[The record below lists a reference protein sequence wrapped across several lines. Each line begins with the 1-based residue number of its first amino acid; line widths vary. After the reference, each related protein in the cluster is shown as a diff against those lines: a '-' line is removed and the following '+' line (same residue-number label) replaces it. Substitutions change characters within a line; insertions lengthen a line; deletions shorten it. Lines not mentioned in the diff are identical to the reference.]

1 MTNEHDTSGSDS
13 PFDKAIFDNLRY
25 LSGEEDQ
32 RMFVQLIAM
41 FEAQLTS
48 SLERMRAARSVSD
61 TKTLLAIAHALR
73 GSSGNL
79 GATRLADL
87 CSRLEAELRNASVAS
102 ADEYLSKIETEADII
117 QTTLAAELARA

>member
-1 MTNEHDTSGSDS
+1 MNEHDPGAVDS
-13 PFDKAIFDNLRY
+13 PFDKSIFDNLRY

-32 RMFVQLIAM
+32 QMFVQLIAM

-61 TKTLLAIAHALR
+61 TKTLLSIAHALR

-87 CSRLEAELRNASVAS
+87 CSRLEAELRNASVAG
-102 ADEYLSKIETEADII
+102 ADEYLSKIETEAGII

>member
-1 MTNEHDTSGSDS
+1 MNEYNPGGSDS
-13 PFDKAIFDNLRY
+13 PFDKSIFNNLRY

-32 RMFVQLIAM
+32 EMFVQLIAM
-41 FEAQLTS
+41 FEAQLSS
-48 SLERMRAARSVSD
+48 SLEKMRAARSVSD

-87 CSRLEAELRNASVAS
+87 CSRLELELRNASVAG
-102 ADEYLSKIETEADII
+102 ADEYLSKIETEAGII
-117 QTTLAAELARA
+117 QTTLSAELARA

>member
-1 MTNEHDTSGSDS
+1 MNEYNPGGSDS
-13 PFDKAIFDNLRY
+13 PFDKSIFNNLRY

-32 RMFVQLIAM
+32 EMFVQLIAM
-41 FEAQLTS
+41 FEAQLSS
-48 SLERMRAARSVSD
+48 SLEKMRAARSVSD

-87 CSRLEAELRNASVAS
+87 CSRLELELRNASVAG
-102 ADEYLSKIETEADII
+102 ADEYLSKIETEAGII

>member
-1 MTNEHDTSGSDS
+1 MNEHDTSGSDS
-13 PFDKAIFDNLRY
+13 PFDKSTFDNLRY

-32 RMFVQLIAM
+32 QMFVQLIAM

-61 TKTLLAIAHALR
+61 TKTLLGIAHSLR
-73 GSSGNL
+73 GSSGNV

-87 CSRLEAELRNASVAS
+87 CSQLEAELHNASVAG
-102 ADEYLSKIETEADII
+102 ADEYLSKIETEAGII

>member
-1 MTNEHDTSGSDS
+1 MNEYNPGGSDS
-13 PFDKAIFDNLRY
+13 PFDKSIFNNLRY

-32 RMFVQLIAM
+32 QMFVQLIAM
-41 FEAQLTS
+41 FEAQLSS
-48 SLERMRAARSVSD
+48 SLEKMRAARSVSD

-87 CSRLEAELRNASVAS
+87 CSRLELELRNASVAGV
-102 ADEYLSKIETEADII
+102 DEYLSKIETEAGII
-117 QTTLAAELARA
+117 QTTLSAELARA

>member
-1 MTNEHDTSGSDS
+1 
-13 PFDKAIFDNLRY
+13 
-25 LSGEEDQ
+25 
-32 RMFVQLIAM
+32 M
-41 FEAQLTS
+41 FEAQLS
-48 SLERMRAARSVSD
+48 SCLEKMRAARSVSD

-87 CSRLEAELRNASVAS
+87 CSRLELELRNASVAG
-102 ADEYLSKIETEADII
+102 ADEYLSKIETEAGII

>member
-1 MTNEHDTSGSDS
+1 MNEYDRGQSES
-13 PFDKAIFDNLRY
+13 PFDKSIFDNLRY

-32 RMFVQLIAM
+32 EMFVQLIAM
-41 FEAQLTS
+41 FEAQLSS
-48 SLERMRAARSVSD
+48 SLEKMRAARSVSD

-87 CSRLEAELRNASVAS
+87 CSRLELELRNASVAG
-102 ADEYLSKIETEADII
+102 ADEYLSKIETEAGII